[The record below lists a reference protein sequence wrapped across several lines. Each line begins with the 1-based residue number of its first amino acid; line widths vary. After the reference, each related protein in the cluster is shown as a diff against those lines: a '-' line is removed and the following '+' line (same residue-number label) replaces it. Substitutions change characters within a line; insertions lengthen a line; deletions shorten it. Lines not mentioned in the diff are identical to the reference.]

1 MARHYTTTDLYE
13 EFGRPGKAGRE
24 ALLRHIQGKTR
35 NEAATLDIE
44 SALWFRASQH
54 EQGWAGRAPGKSWL
68 YTVANNLV
76 IDYIRGCRT
85 DFLAQCTLVLGTD
98 REDEGGERQDSIDP
112 VYQSESP
119 QDRVLHAEETAKVSV
134 LLALIEPAYR
144 TVLMRRADGQ
154 TLSEIAEGMNLPLA
168 TVKARFYR
176 GRIKLSEIMQ
186 KLEGA
191 W

>member
-1 MARHYTTTDLYE
+1 MPGHYTATDLYE
-13 EFGRPGKAGRE
+13 EFGRPGMVGRE

-35 NEAATLDIE
+35 NEAAALDIE

-54 EQGWAGRAPGKSWL
+54 EQGWAARAPGKSWL

-85 DFLAQCTLVLGTD
+85 DPLAQSALALDAD
-98 REDEGGERQDSIDP
+98 REDEGGEWQDSIEP
-112 VYQSESP
+112 VYSGESP
-119 QDRVLHAEETAKVSV
+119 QELVSYAEETAKVSA
-134 LLALIEPAYR
+134 LLMLIEPAYR
-144 TVLMRRADGQ
+144 AVLVRRADGQ

-176 GRIKLSEIMQ
+176 GRTKLSEAMQ
-186 KLEGA
+186 KLEA
-191 W
+191 TW